1 MSKRFS
7 LGERLASFRFALAG
21 LATLLREQHNTRI
34 HLAATIAV
42 VVLGFALEVS
52 RGEWMALVIAIALVW
67 MAEAFNTAVEY
78 LSDAAVPEQHPLIGK
93 AKDVAAAG
101 VLLAAAAAALIGALV
116 FLPYLL

>member
-7 LGERLASFRFALAG
+7 LADRLASFRFAFAG

-34 HLAATIAV
+34 HLAATLIVLA
-42 VVLGFALEVS
+42 LGFVWEVS
-52 RGEWMALVIAIALVW
+52 RADWMALLIAIALVW

-78 LSDAAVPEQHPLIGK
+78 LSDAAVPDQHPLIGK

-101 VLLAAAAAALIGALV
+101 VLLAAAAAALIGVLV

>member
-7 LGERLASFRFALAG
+7 LADRLASFRFAFAG
-21 LATLLREQHNTRI
+21 LVTLLREQHNTRI

-42 VVLGFALEVS
+42 VALAAWFDVS
-52 RGEWMALVIAIALVW
+52 RFDWIVLLIVIALVW

-78 LSDAAVPEQHPLIGK
+78 LSDAAVPDQHPLIGK

-101 VLLAAAAAALIGALV
+101 VLIAAILAAIVGLLV
-116 FLPYLL
+116 FVPYL